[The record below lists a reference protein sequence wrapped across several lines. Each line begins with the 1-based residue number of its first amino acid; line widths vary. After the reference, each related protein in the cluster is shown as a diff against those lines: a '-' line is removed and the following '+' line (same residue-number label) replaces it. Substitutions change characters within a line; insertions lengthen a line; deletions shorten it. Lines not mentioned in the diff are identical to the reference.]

1 MERGDKRLVTDE
13 SELACFYENLKA
25 MGQRFEEKPLSG
37 EALYQ
42 LLRKVREREKYPEFA
57 KTLEEA
63 YPVLF
68 ETLSGNILP
77 SWNTVYKYTVGGET
91 PTRKFVQ
98 DVANFCSK
106 VFSFDTAVLT
116 NDLLNNDL
124 DPFPELRR
132 VNERWGRYVGL
143 YRCFYRYPDAMDGVE
158 PALHGG
164 VLQLWEED
172 GALLC
177 RLVTGIR
184 REERFNQLWELMAA
198 CPEGEGLEQ
207 LKVYNDALPEYE
219 GRLVC
224 YEGRVD
230 FDFQGY
236 FAVRL
241 HRVNHHNGA
250 LVLLRRWD
258 SSAQKRYSGGIAAVT
273 LLRGDGITQFAMAVT
288 RQEMTFSGDGE
299 LLKRHLRGADLGARG
314 MAVSRQMDKYWNQA
328 VMDWSCERAQ
338 EEQL

>member
-13 SELACFYENLKA
+13 GQLACFYKNLKA

-57 KTLEEA
+57 KDLGEA

-77 SWNTVYKYTVGGET
+77 SWNTVYKYTVGGEM

-116 NDLLNNDL
+116 DDLLDSEL

-143 YRCFYRYPDAMDGVE
+143 YRCFYYYPNAVAGE
-158 PALHGG
+158 TPRLHGG
-164 VLQLWEED
+164 LMHLREEE

-184 REERFNQLWELMAA
+184 REERFPELWELMAA
-198 CPEGEGLEQ
+198 HPGEEGLER
-207 LKVYNDALPEYE
+207 LKAYNDALPEHE
-219 GRLVC
+219 GRLVF
-224 YEGRVD
+224 YDGKAD
-230 FDFQGY
+230 FEFLGY
-236 FAVRL
+236 FMMRL
-241 HRVNHHNGA
+241 HRMKHHNGA

-258 SSAQKRYSGGIAAVT
+258 DSAQKRYSGGIAAVT
-273 LLRGDGITQFAMAVT
+273 LFRGDDVTSFAMAIT

-299 LLKRHLRGADLGARG
+299 LIGRHLSVASQGEKG
-314 MAVSRQMDKYWNQA
+314 MAVSKQMDKYWNHA
-328 VMDWSCERAQ
+328 VMDWSCEREQ
-338 EEQL
+338 ES